1 MKKEDRWVLPYVKK
15 NMKLLIIVVLLGGL
29 TVSSAASL
37 MFTSGYLISKAA
49 TRPENVLMIYVPI
62 VAVRTF
68 GILRSVSRYV
78 ERLTG
83 HHIILKI
90 LSDMRVRLYRM
101 LEPQALKLRS
111 RFRTGDMLGILADDI
126 EHLQDMYL
134 KTVFPGISALLL
146 YTIFIVALGS
156 FSWPFAGLI
165 AIYAAVF
172 VFLVPLVSLLVTR
185 AKNIELKKGRS
196 RLYRRLTDGV
206 MGVSDW
212 VFSGRQSDF
221 IDAYE
226 EEEHRWLEIERKR
239 QRFSRWR
246 DFAVQCLAAG
256 LVLLM
261 LMWAGGLSAE
271 GGLPHTFIAAFVLV
285 VFPLTE
291 AFFPLSDAAGAIPAY
306 EDSLRRMEQLRPA
319 QAEADTVSPET
330 AEAVGLDDVTL
341 RFDNVSFSYE
351 SGHPVLRGVSF
362 TVKQGEK
369 IALLGPSGAGKS
381 TILTMIEGALSP
393 DAGRVAFNGIEAV
406 ALQDDIS
413 RIVGVLNQ
421 KPYLFDTTILNNIRL
436 GNPEASD
443 EEVYWAARQV
453 KLHDLIESLPDGYH
467 TSVQEAGS
475 RFSGGE
481 RQRIALARILLQG
494 APVIVL
500 DEPTVGLDPITE
512 KELLLTMFE
521 ALDGK
526 TVLWITHHLAGAE
539 AADRILFLEN
549 GRIEME
555 GRHQDL
561 LQENKRYQRL
571 YQLDAPAL
579 RHEDRKGSF
588 I

>member
-1 MKKEDRWVLPYVKK
+1 MMKKEQWILPYMKK
-15 NMKLLIIVVLLGGL
+15 NRKLLIIVVLLGGL
-29 TVSSAASL
+29 TVCSAAFL
-37 MFTSGYLISKAA
+37 MYTSGYLISKAA

-68 GILRSVSRYV
+68 GILRAVARYV

-83 HHIILKI
+83 HHMILNI
-90 LSDMRVRLYRM
+90 LSDMRVRLYRL

-146 YTIFIVALGS
+146 YIIFIAALGC
-156 FSWPFAGLI
+156 FSWPFAGLV
-165 AIYAAVF
+165 AIYAAVL

-185 AKNIELKKGRS
+185 AKNIELKRGRS
-196 RLYRRLTDGV
+196 RLYRQLTDAV

-212 VFSGRQSDF
+212 IFSGRQNDF
-221 IDAYE
+221 IRTYE
-226 EEEHRWLEIERKR
+226 EAEDTWLQIERKR
-239 QRFSRWR
+239 QRFIRWR
-246 DFAVQCLAAG
+246 DFAVQCLTAG
-256 LVLLM
+256 LVLMM
-261 LMWAGGLSAE
+261 LIWAGGQSAE
-271 GGLPHTFIAAFVLV
+271 GALPHTFIAAFVLV

-291 AFFPLSDAAGAIPAY
+291 AFFPLSDAAAAIPQY
-306 EDSLRRMEQLRPA
+306 EDSLQRMEGLRPE
-319 QAEADTVSPET
+319 QEKDHPVPSEK
-330 AEAVGLDDVTL
+330 AEAVGLQDVTL
-341 RFDNVSFSYE
+341 RFEDVSFSYE
-351 SGHPVLRGVSF
+351 YGQPVLQGVSF
-362 TVKQGEK
+362 TVRQGEK

-381 TILTMIEGALSP
+381 TILTMIEGVLAP
-393 DAGRVAFNGIEAV
+393 DAGHVMFNGVAAA

-413 RIVGVLNQ
+413 RVVGVLNQ
-421 KPYLFDTTILNNIRL
+421 KPHLFDTTILNNIRL

-443 EEVYWAARQV
+443 EDVYWAARQV

-467 TSVQEAGS
+467 TSVQETGS

-512 KELLLTMFE
+512 RELLVTMFE
-521 ALDGK
+521 ALEGK

-555 GRHQDL
+555 GSHLEL
-561 LQENKRYQRL
+561 LQENQRYQRL
-571 YQLDAPAL
+571 YKLDAPAVRL
-579 RHEDRKGSF
+579 
-588 I
+588 

>member
-1 MKKEDRWVLPYVKK
+1 MKKEQWILPYMKK
-15 NMKLLIIVVLLGGL
+15 NRKLLIIVVLLGGL
-29 TVSSAASL
+29 TVCSAAFL
-37 MFTSGYLISKAA
+37 MYTSGYLISKAA

-68 GILRSVSRYV
+68 GILRAVARYV

-83 HHIILKI
+83 HHMILNI
-90 LSDMRVRLYRM
+90 LSDMRVRLYRL

-146 YTIFIVALGS
+146 YIIFIAALGC
-156 FSWPFAGLI
+156 FSWPFAGLV
-165 AIYAAVF
+165 AIYAAVL

-185 AKNIELKKGRS
+185 AKNIELKRGRS
-196 RLYRRLTDGV
+196 RLYRQLTDAV

-212 VFSGRQSDF
+212 IFSGRQNDF
-221 IDAYE
+221 IRTYE
-226 EEEHRWLEIERKR
+226 EAEDTWLQIERKR
-239 QRFSRWR
+239 QRFIRWR
-246 DFAVQCLAAG
+246 DFAVQCLTAG
-256 LVLLM
+256 LVLMM
-261 LMWAGGLSAE
+261 LIWAGGQSAE
-271 GGLPHTFIAAFVLV
+271 GALPHTFIAAFVLV

-291 AFFPLSDAAGAIPAY
+291 AFFPLSDAAAAIPQY
-306 EDSLRRMEQLRPA
+306 EDSLQRMEGLRPE
-319 QAEADTVSPET
+319 QEKDHPVPSEK
-330 AEAVGLDDVTL
+330 AEAVGLQDVTL
-341 RFDNVSFSYE
+341 RFEDVSFSYE
-351 SGHPVLRGVSF
+351 YGQPVLQGVSF
-362 TVKQGEK
+362 TVRQGEK

-381 TILTMIEGALSP
+381 TILTMIEGVLAP
-393 DAGRVAFNGIEAV
+393 DAGHVMFNGVAAA

-413 RIVGVLNQ
+413 RVVGVLNQ
-421 KPYLFDTTILNNIRL
+421 KPHLFDTTILNNIRL

-443 EEVYWAARQV
+443 EDVYWAARQV

-467 TSVQEAGS
+467 TSVQETGS

-512 KELLLTMFE
+512 RELLVTMFE
-521 ALDGK
+521 ALEGK

-549 GRIEME
+549 GRVEME
-555 GRHQDL
+555 GSHLEL
-561 LQENKRYQRL
+561 LQENQRYQRL
-571 YQLDAPAL
+571 YKLDAPAVRL
-579 RHEDRKGSF
+579 
-588 I
+588 

>member
-1 MKKEDRWVLPYVKK
+1 MKKEQWILPYMKK
-15 NMKLLIIVVLLGGL
+15 NRKLLIIVVLLGGL
-29 TVSSAASL
+29 TVCSAAFL
-37 MFTSGYLISKAA
+37 MYTSGYLISKAA

-68 GILRSVSRYV
+68 GILRAVARYV

-83 HHIILKI
+83 HHMILNI
-90 LSDMRVRLYRM
+90 LSDMRVRLYRL

-146 YTIFIVALGS
+146 YIIFIAALGC
-156 FSWPFAGLI
+156 FSWPFAGLV
-165 AIYAAVF
+165 AIYAAVL

-185 AKNIELKKGRS
+185 AKNIELKRGRS
-196 RLYRRLTDGV
+196 RLYRQLTDAV

-212 VFSGRQSDF
+212 IFSGRQNDF
-221 IDAYE
+221 IRTYE
-226 EEEHRWLEIERKR
+226 EAEDTWLQIERKR
-239 QRFSRWR
+239 QRFIRWR
-246 DFAVQCLAAG
+246 DFAVQCLTAG
-256 LVLLM
+256 LVLMM
-261 LMWAGGLSAE
+261 LIWAGGQSAE
-271 GGLPHTFIAAFVLV
+271 GALPHTFIAAFVLV

-291 AFFPLSDAAGAIPAY
+291 AFFPLSDAAAAIPQY
-306 EDSLRRMEQLRPA
+306 EDSLQRMEGLRPE
-319 QAEADTVSPET
+319 QEKDHPVPSEK
-330 AEAVGLDDVTL
+330 AEAVGLQDVTL
-341 RFDNVSFSYE
+341 RFEDVSFSYE
-351 SGHPVLRGVSF
+351 YGQPVLQGVSF
-362 TVKQGEK
+362 TVRQGEK

-381 TILTMIEGALSP
+381 TILTMIEGVLAP
-393 DAGRVAFNGIEAV
+393 DAGHVMFNGVAAA

-413 RIVGVLNQ
+413 RVVGVLNQ
-421 KPYLFDTTILNNIRL
+421 KPHLFDTTILNNIRL

-443 EEVYWAARQV
+443 EDVYWAARQV

-467 TSVQEAGS
+467 TSVQETGS

-512 KELLLTMFE
+512 RELLVTMFE
-521 ALDGK
+521 ALEGK

-555 GRHQDL
+555 GSHLEL
-561 LQENKRYQRL
+561 LQENQRYQRL
-571 YQLDAPAL
+571 YKLDAPAVRL
-579 RHEDRKGSF
+579 
-588 I
+588 

>member
-1 MKKEDRWVLPYVKK
+1 MKKEQWILPYMKK
-15 NMKLLIIVVLLGGL
+15 NRKLLIIVVLLGGL
-29 TVSSAASL
+29 TVCSAAFL
-37 MFTSGYLISKAA
+37 MYTSGYLISKAA

-68 GILRSVSRYV
+68 GILRAVARYV

-83 HHIILKI
+83 HHMILNI
-90 LSDMRVRLYRM
+90 LSDMRVRLYRL

-146 YTIFIVALGS
+146 YIIFIAALGC
-156 FSWPFAGLI
+156 FSWPFAGLV
-165 AIYAAVF
+165 AIYAAVL

-185 AKNIELKKGRS
+185 AKNIELKRGRS
-196 RLYRRLTDGV
+196 RLYRQLTDAV

-212 VFSGRQSDF
+212 IFSGRQNDF
-221 IDAYE
+221 IRTYE
-226 EEEHRWLEIERKR
+226 EAEDTWLQIERKR
-239 QRFSRWR
+239 QRFIRWR
-246 DFAVQCLAAG
+246 DFAVQCLTAG
-256 LVLLM
+256 LVLMM
-261 LMWAGGLSAE
+261 LIWAGGQSAE
-271 GGLPHTFIAAFVLV
+271 GALPHTFIAAFVLV

-291 AFFPLSDAAGAIPAY
+291 AFFPLSDAAAAIPQY
-306 EDSLRRMEQLRPA
+306 EDSLQRMEGLRPE
-319 QAEADTVSPET
+319 QEKDHPVPSEK
-330 AEAVGLDDVTL
+330 AEAVGLQDVTL
-341 RFDNVSFSYE
+341 RFEDVSFSYE
-351 SGHPVLRGVSF
+351 YGQPVLQGVSF
-362 TVKQGEK
+362 TVRQGEK

-381 TILTMIEGALSP
+381 TILTMIEGALAP
-393 DAGRVAFNGIEAV
+393 DAGHVMFNGVAAA

-413 RIVGVLNQ
+413 RVVGVLNQ
-421 KPYLFDTTILNNIRL
+421 KPHLFDTTILNNIRL

-443 EEVYWAARQV
+443 EDVYWAARQV

-467 TSVQEAGS
+467 TSVQETGS

-512 KELLLTMFE
+512 RELLVTMFE
-521 ALDGK
+521 ALEGK

-549 GRIEME
+549 GRVEME
-555 GRHQDL
+555 GSHLEL
-561 LQENKRYQRL
+561 LQENQRYQRL
-571 YQLDAPAL
+571 YKLDAPAVRL
-579 RHEDRKGSF
+579 
-588 I
+588 